1 MGTWLALYPT
11 VETLVAQLL
20 ALLLVL
26 GSYFA
31 AQWLKVWRPR
41 RRGQA
46 GAHIADRPP
55 ATPAGAGQPQTE
67 PA

>member
-1 MGTWLALYPT
+1 
-11 VETLVAQLL
+11 VAQFL

-46 GAHIADRPP
+46 GARIADRPP
-55 ATPAGAGQPQTE
+55 AAPVGAEPQTQ
-67 PA
+67 AG